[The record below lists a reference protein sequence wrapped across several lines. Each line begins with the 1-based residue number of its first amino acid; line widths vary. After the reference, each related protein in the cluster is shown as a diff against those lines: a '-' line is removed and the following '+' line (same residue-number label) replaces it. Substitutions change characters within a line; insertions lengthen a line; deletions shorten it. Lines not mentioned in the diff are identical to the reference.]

1 MEIKMMPIRLI
12 KPYDKNPRKNS
23 RAIPEVV
30 KSLKEFGFRQP
41 LVVDTNMVVIVGHT
55 RLAAAKK
62 LKMKEVPVHVADL
75 SEAQARA
82 YRIMDNRSGER
93 SEWDAGMLNEELGEL
108 FELDQKFDLEFMDFG
123 DYGKEE
129 EEKGKEEKEKKE
141 KKLKEC
147 PACGHEY

>member
-1 MEIKMMPIRLI
+1 MIIEMMPIRLI
-12 KPYDKNPRKNS
+12 KPYEKNPRKNS
-23 RAIPEVV
+23 GAIPEVM

-41 LVVDTNMVVIVGHT
+41 LVVDSNMVLIVGHT

-93 SEWDAGMLNEELGEL
+93 SEWDAGMLSKELDEL

-123 DYGKEE
+123 EKE

-141 KKLKEC
+141 KKKREC
-147 PACGHEY
+147 PECGWEY